1 MYKKS
6 FAYWWS
12 GTAGSFIAALG
23 WFWFSLSGWNLHFH
37 YSFQVFERQL
47 QKYQQ
52 RRIIE
57 TTEWVRGLNNIK
69 QKSLLCI
76 AFCRYRTYC
85 DLCRTSTYIIKSA
98 IHSHPILYGT
108 GLAHPLQ
115 EWIRRWCHTPWQ
127 FLCVEALFYFSSSC
141 IHIQWILP
149 ISLYEDAQVRFCIR
163 IPYNWQS
170 TA

>member
-1 MYKKS
+1 MIWDCGFIHCRPGMVLVLTQWLK
-6 FAYWWS
+6 FAFPLQFP
-12 GTAGSFIAALG
+12 GIRTTAAE
-23 WFWFSLSGWNLHFH
+23 
-37 YSFQVFERQL
+37 VP
-47 QKYQQ
+47 
-52 RRIIE
+52 
-57 TTEWVRGLNNIK
+57 TEKNNRNDWVRGLNNIK

-149 ISLYEDAQVRFCIR
+149 ISLCEDAQVRFCIR